1 MNTETELL
9 SPPEL
14 REAWQVLSQDER
26 VEGFRLLPPGSPDD
40 FFLSL
45 SAHEQG
51 DLLRSLPP
59 AERRTWLR
67 LLPPDDAADVIQAVE
82 PEQLRAELLT
92 QLDAHTRGEVLAL
105 LAYAEDDAGGLMS
118 PRFARVR
125 PDMSIDE
132 ALRYLR
138 KQART
143 RLETLSYAYA
153 LDAQQRLLG
162 VVSIRELFQAA
173 PDKQVHEVMNS
184 SDLIT
189 VPERM
194 DQEAVSRLF
203 SESDL
208 IALPVVDE
216 EGRMK
221 GIVTV
226 DDIVDVVQEEATEDI
241 QKAGGMEALEAPYFE
256 TSLLSLVRKRAGWL
270 ALLFFGGLLTTNAM
284 SHFADEINRAVVLA
298 LFAPL
303 IISSGGNS
311 GSQASTLIIRAM
323 TLGEVR
329 MRDWW
334 RVMRR
339 ELASGLALGAI
350 LMALGFLRVGLGEA
364 FFGAYGESWLPVAF
378 TVAVSLMGVVIW
390 GTLSGS
396 MLPFLLRRLKLDPAS
411 ASAPAVATLVDVVGL
426 LIYFSVASVALRG
439 TLL

>member
-26 VEGFRLLPPGSPDD
+26 VEGFRLLPPGTPDD

-51 DLLRSLPP
+51 DLLKSLPP

-82 PEQLRAELLT
+82 PELRGELLSH
-92 QLDAHTRGEVLAL
+92 LDDHTRGEVQAL

-125 PDMSIDE
+125 PEMSIDE

-143 RLETLSYAYA
+143 RLETFSYVYV

-162 VVSIRELFQAA
+162 VVSIRELFQAP
-173 PDKQVHEVMNS
+173 PDKQVREVMNS
-184 SDLIT
+184 EDLVT
-189 VPERM
+189 VPEHM

-256 TSLLSLVRKRAGWL
+256 TSLLGLVRKRAGWL

-284 SHFADEINRAVVLA
+284 SHFQDEIDKAVVLA

-329 MRDWW
+329 LRDWW

-339 ELASGLALGAI
+339 ELASGLLLGAI
-350 LMALGFLRVGLGEA
+350 LMGLGFARVGLGEA
-364 FFGAYGESWLPVAF
+364 FFGAYGEAWMPVAF
-378 TVAVSLMGVVIW
+378 TIAWSLLGVVLW

-396 MLPFLLRRLKLDPAS
+396 MLPFLLVRLKLDPAS

-426 LIYFSVASVALRG
+426 LIYFSVASFALRG

>member
-1 MNTETELL
+1 MTTETAELL

-14 REAWQVLSQDER
+14 REVWQVLSPDER
-26 VEGFRLLPPGSPDD
+26 VEGFRLLPPGAPDD

-45 SAHEQG
+45 SAHEQAE
-51 DLLRSLPP
+51 LLQSLQPQ
-59 AERRTWLR
+59 ERRTWIR
-67 LLPPDDAADVIQAVE
+67 LLPPDDAADLVQAVE
-82 PEQLRAELLT
+82 EPELRSELLGL
-92 QLDAHTRGEVLAL
+92 LDDHTRGEVQAL

-125 PDMSIDE
+125 PYMSIDE

-153 LDAQQRLLG
+153 LDAHQKLLG
-162 VVSIRELFQAA
+162 VVSIRELFQAS
-173 PDKQVHEVMNS
+173 PLKHVHEVMRT
-184 SDLIT
+184 DLVT
-189 VPERM
+189 VPEHM

-203 SESDL
+203 SSSDL
-208 IALPVVDE
+208 LALPVMDA

-256 TSLLSLVRKRAGWL
+256 TSLLRLMRKRAGWL

-284 SHFADEINRAVVLA
+284 SHFADEINKAVVLA

-364 FFGAYGESWLPVAF
+364 FFGAYGETWLPVAS
-378 TVAVSLMGVVIW
+378 TVAVSLLGVVIW

-426 LIYFSVASVALRG
+426 LIYFSVASVALKG

>member
-1 MNTETELL
+1 MNTETAELL

-14 REAWQVLSQDER
+14 REVWQVLSRDER
-26 VEGFRLLPPGSPDD
+26 VEGFRLLPAGSTDD

-45 SAHEQG
+45 SAHEQA
-51 DLLRSLPP
+51 DLLQSLQPQ
-59 AERRTWLR
+59 ERRAWIR
-67 LLPPDDAADVIQAVE
+67 LLPPDDAADLIQEAE
-82 PEQLRAELLT
+82 PEGRAELLAL
-92 QLDAHTRGEVLAL
+92 LDDHTRGEVQAL
-105 LAYAEDDAGGLMS
+105 LAYSEDDAGGLMS

-153 LDAQQRLLG
+153 LDANQRLLG

-173 PDKQVHEVMNS
+173 PDKRVHEVMRT
-184 SDLIT
+184 DLIT
-189 VPERM
+189 VPEDM

-203 SESDL
+203 SSSDL
-208 IALPVVDE
+208 LALPVVDA

-241 QKAGGMEALEAPYFE
+241 QKAGGMEALEAPSFE
-256 TSLLSLVRKRAGWL
+256 TSLLKLVRKRAGWL

-284 SHFADEINRAVVLA
+284 TQYADEINRAVVLA

-350 LMALGFLRVGLGEA
+350 LMTLGFLRVGLGEA
-364 FFGAYGESWLPVAF
+364 FFGAYGASWLPVAF
-378 TVAVSLMGVVIW
+378 TVAVSLLGVVLW

-396 MLPFLLRRLKLDPAS
+396 MLPFLLRRLRLDPAS

-426 LIYFSVASVALRG
+426 LIYFSVASSALEG

>member
-1 MNTETELL
+1 MNTDTELL

-26 VEGFRLLPPGSPDD
+26 VEGFRLLPPGSADD

-51 DLLRSLPP
+51 DLLKSLPP

-82 PEQLRAELLT
+82 PDQLRAELLA

-143 RLETLSYAYA
+143 RLETFSYVYV

-162 VVSIRELFQAA
+162 VVSIRELFQAP
-173 PDKQVHEVMNS
+173 PDKQVREVMNS
-184 SDLIT
+184 EDLVT
-189 VPERM
+189 VPEHM

-256 TSLLSLVRKRAGWL
+256 TSLLGLVRKRAGWL

-284 SHFADEINRAVVLA
+284 SHFQDEIDKAVVLA

-329 MRDWW
+329 LRDWW

-339 ELASGLALGAI
+339 ELASGLLLGAI
-350 LMALGFLRVGLGEA
+350 LMALGFLRVWMGET
-364 FFGAYGESWLPVAF
+364 FFGAYGATWLPVAF
-378 TVAVSLMGVVIW
+378 TVAGSLLGVVLW

-396 MLPFLLRRLKLDPAS
+396 MLPFLLVRLKLDPAS
-411 ASAPAVATLVDVVGL
+411 ASAPAVATLVDVMGL
-426 LIYFSVASVALRG
+426 LIYFTVASFALKG

>member
-1 MNTETELL
+1 V
-9 SPPEL
+9 
-14 REAWQVLSQDER
+14 Q
-26 VEGFRLLPPGSPDD
+26 
-40 FFLSL
+40 
-45 SAHEQG
+45 
-51 DLLRSLPP
+51 
-59 AERRTWLR
+59 
-67 LLPPDDAADVIQAVE
+67 
-82 PEQLRAELLT
+82 
-92 QLDAHTRGEVLAL
+92 AL

-143 RLETLSYAYA
+143 QLETLSYAYA
-153 LDAQQRLLG
+153 LDAHQKLLG
-162 VVSIRELFQAA
+162 VVSIRELFQAS
-173 PDKQVHEVMNS
+173 PLKHVHEVMRT
-184 SDLIT
+184 DLVT
-189 VPERM
+189 VPEHM

-203 SESDL
+203 SSSDL
-208 IALPVVDE
+208 IALPVVDA

-256 TSLLSLVRKRAGWL
+256 TSLLRLVRKRAGWL

-426 LIYFSVASVALRG
+426 LIYFSVASVALKG

>member
-45 SAHEQG
+45 SAHEQA
-51 DLLRSLPP
+51 DLLESLPP
-59 AERRTWLR
+59 QERRTWLR
-67 LLPPDDAADVIQAVE
+67 LLPPDDAADVIQAVQ
-82 PEQLRAELLT
+82 PEELRGELLG

-162 VVSIRELFQAA
+162 VVSIRELFQAS
-173 PDKQVHEVMNS
+173 PDKQVREVMNS

-208 IALPVVDE
+208 IALPVVDD

-241 QKAGGMEALEAPYFE
+241 QKGGGMEALEAPYFE
-256 TSLLSLVRKRAGWL
+256 TSLLGLVRKRAGWL

-284 SHFADEINRAVVLA
+284 SHFQDEIDKAVVLA

-329 MRDWW
+329 LRDWW

-339 ELASGLALGAI
+339 ELASGLLLGAI

-364 FFGAYGESWLPVAF
+364 FFSAYGASWMPVAF
-378 TVAVSLMGVVIW
+378 TIAGSLLGVVMW

-396 MLPFLLRRLKLDPAS
+396 MLPFLLVRLKLDPAS

-426 LIYFSVASVALRG
+426 LIYFTVASFALKG

>member
-1 MNTETELL
+1 MTTETAELL

-14 REAWQVLSQDER
+14 REVWQVLSPDER
-26 VEGFRLLPPGSPDD
+26 VEGFRLLPPGAPDD

-45 SAHEQG
+45 SAHEQAE
-51 DLLRSLPP
+51 LLQSLQPQ
-59 AERRTWLR
+59 ERRTWIR
-67 LLPPDDAADVIQAVE
+67 LLPPDDAADLVQAVD
-82 PEQLRAELLT
+82 EQELRGELLGL
-92 QLDAHTRGEVLAL
+92 LDDHTRGEVQAL

-125 PDMSIDE
+125 PDMNIDE

-153 LDAQQRLLG
+153 LDAHQKLLG

-173 PDKQVHEVMNS
+173 PDKRVHEVMRT
-184 SDLIT
+184 DLVT
-189 VPERM
+189 VPEHM

-256 TSLLSLVRKRAGWL
+256 TSLLRLVRKRAGWL

-364 FFGAYGESWLPVAF
+364 FFGAYGETWLPVAF